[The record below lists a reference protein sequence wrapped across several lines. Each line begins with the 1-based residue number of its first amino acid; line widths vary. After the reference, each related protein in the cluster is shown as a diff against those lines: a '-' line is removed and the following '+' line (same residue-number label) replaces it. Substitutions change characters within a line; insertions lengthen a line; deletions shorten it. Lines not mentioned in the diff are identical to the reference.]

1 MGSANCFYKFSKLDT
16 VFVFTSTAAARH
28 IAHGK
33 RAVADSVGVGVGVPV
48 PVPLSSG
55 PARWP
60 CAKAPFARAGG
71 TSLRHRGDGP
81 SRNILDNFEPARSFE
96 CNGSAVLG
104 CSRRMQ
110 PFRFVSQV
118 AASIH
123 PMAATRKRRRFKT
136 PRKVGVR
143 SRTAQAA
150 AARILTGCDGDIQ
163 LSKFQ
168 IRGANA
174 LVLKVELIV
183 RDTARG
189 HRTGCDHVQGAAILD
204 ALLSRSSC
212 YGEHDER
219 QFPVEMHISYKT
231 KSWPRR
237 LRAMRV

>member
-1 MGSANCFYKFSKLDT
+1 M
-16 VFVFTSTAAARH
+16 
-28 IAHGK
+28 
-33 RAVADSVGVGVGVPV
+33 PV

-55 PARWP
+55 SARWP

-183 RDTARG
+183 RTPHG
-189 HRTGCDHVQGAAILD
+189 VTSGCDHVQGAAILD
-204 ALLSRSSC
+204 ALISRSSY
-212 YGEHDER
+212 YGELDGR

-237 LRAMRV
+237 LCAMRV